1 MSGDPLARL
10 VDAIL
15 PEDRDPGA
23 LRAGTLAYVRAH
35 LPPDIEIK
43 LREGATAEPTREE
56 WFARLCDLVAEGFY
70 ADPGNGGNEGA
81 ASWRMIGYEPRLP
94 AEPLPRFDYAAY
106 REAPP
111 DGARYDAIVIGA
123 GAGGGIAASV
133 LVAAGKRVLLLERGD
148 AYGFEIS
155 GKRDHL
161 RNHRNIVHGHNTG
174 PDPDGNPRVFV
185 DEGGTAHVVSP
196 LDKRH
201 HNNAAGPGSGTAIYG
216 GQAWRFLPD
225 DFRMATRY
233 GVPLGS
239 SLADWPIGYA
249 DLAPDYAR
257 AEREIG
263 VAGAGPDHPMPP
275 VPGYAFRRALEAGA
289 AKLGWRSCAPPLLL
303 NTVPRDGRA
312 ACVEC
317 GSCVGFACPSDA
329 KNGTQNTVIPRALA
343 TGRLTLAL
351 NAAAHRIE
359 IDAGG
364 AARGVSY
371 FHGGRKLAA
380 RANAVVLA
388 GGAIETARLLL
399 LSGLGNEHTGR
410 HLQGHFY
417 PTAYGLF
424 DAPVY
429 DPRGP
434 GVTIATTDFNHGN
447 PGIIGGGM
455 LADDFI
461 ALPSIF
467 WKTMRAPDAPG
478 WNLAAKEYMRA
489 NYRRTA
495 QVRGPVQ
502 EIPNPDARVTL
513 DPDIKDAN
521 GVPVARLSGT
531 CHSETLRTARFMLGK
546 AQEWLRA
553 SGAQRVWNQD
563 IGPRLSGGQH
573 QAGTARMGV
582 DPRASATDPW
592 GRVWGVEGL
601 AIADT
606 SLHVTNGGFNP
617 VLTAMALAYRVA
629 TRLARDL

>member
-1 MSGDPLARL
+1 MNEEALARL

-23 LRAGTLAYVRAH
+23 LRAGTLGYVRQH
-35 LPPDIEIK
+35 LDE
-43 LREGATAEPTREE
+43 ATARQLRDGDPAALAGED
-56 WFARLCDLVAEGFY
+56 WFRRLCDLVAEGFY
-70 ADPGNGGNEGA
+70 ADPGNGGNAGA

-94 AEPLPRFDYAAY
+94 EAPALRFDYAAF

-111 DGARYDAIVIGA
+111 EDAKYDAIVVGA

-133 LVAAGKRVLLLERGD
+133 LAQAGKRVLLLERGD
-148 AYGFEIS
+148 AYGYEIA

-174 PDPDGNPRVFV
+174 PDPAANPRVFV
-185 DEGGTAHVVSP
+185 DADGVAHEVSP
-196 LDKRH
+196 LDKRY

-233 GVPLGS
+233 GVPAGS
-239 SLADWPIGYA
+239 SLADWPIGYD

-275 VPGYAFRRALEAGA
+275 VPGYAARAAMARGA
-289 AKLGWRSCAPPLLL
+289 ARLGWRCVVPPLLL

-343 TGRLTLAL
+343 TGRLTLTL
-351 NAAAHRIE
+351 DAAVYRVDT
-359 IDAGG
+359 DANG
-364 AARGVSY
+364 AVTGVSY
-371 FHGGRKLAA
+371 FHGGKRRTA
-380 RANAVVLA
+380 RARAVVLS

-399 LSGLGNEHTGR
+399 LSGLGNEHVGR
-410 HLQGHFY
+410 NLQGHTY

-424 DAPVY
+424 DEPIY

-434 GVTIATTDFNHGN
+434 GVTLATTEFNHAN
-447 PGIIGGGM
+447 EGIVGGGM

-461 ALPSIF
+461 VLPAIF
-467 WKTMRAPDAPG
+467 WKTMRAPDAANWG
-478 WNLAAKEYMRA
+478 FTAKDYMRA
-489 NYRRTA
+489 NYRRTL
-495 QVRGPVQ
+495 QIRGPVQ
-502 EIPNPDARVTL
+502 EIPNPDACVTL
-513 DPDIKDAN
+513 DPSVTDAN
-521 GVPVARLSGT
+521 GLPVARLSGT
-531 CHSETLRTARFMLGK
+531 CHPETLRTARFMLGK
-546 AQEWLRA
+546 AQEWMRA
-553 SGAQRVWNQD
+553 SGASRVWTHALA
-563 IGPRLSGGQH
+563 PRLSAGQH
-573 QAGTARMGV
+573 QAGTARMGD
-582 DPRASATDPW
+582 DPRHSATDPW
-592 GRVWGVEGL
+592 GRVWGVPGL
-601 AIADT
+601 AVADT
-606 SLHVTNGGFNP
+606 ALHVTNGGFNP

-629 TRLARDL
+629 SRLAKEI